1 MSALLLYRL
10 LQKGYSSVMCT
21 IMDEE
26 AAEKQRKKAAAALQA
41 AQAAIQ
47 VQQTQYSNSKL
58 EPETSFASSTNSSDV
73 SGCNNRVDSSENK
86 ATTTTSNTNVFQG
99 IFCRDLAA
107 VGNLLSQ
114 VGFNRPLPVK
124 YEALSC

>member
-10 LQKGYSSVMCT
+10 LQKGYSGVMST

-41 AQAAIQ
+41 AIQ
-47 VQQTQYSNSKL
+47 VQQTQYCTSKS
-58 EPETSFASSTNSSDV
+58 EPETSPGSSTSS
-73 SGCNNRVDSSENK
+73 K
-86 ATTTTSNTNVFQG
+86 TNVFQG
-99 IFCRDLAA
+99 VFCRDLAA

-114 VGFNRPLPVK
+114 VGFNRPLQVK